1 MAQMGFAH
9 GTHGFGTQHTVGA
22 VNPFFDGGWVRSLVK
37 AGPAAARVK
46 FGAGVEQPGITANA
60 LVGTFRPMRFI
71 TARIGALGGGMS
83 GHFISN
89 GFGIFGC
96 QMRTP
101 IGAVLRE
108 FHDEQLMEMEDA
120 QSGGKPAQCSNRGCS
135 S

>member
-71 TARIGALGGGMS
+71 TARIGGARWRHVGSLHKQRVR
-83 GHFISN
+83 HFWLPDAHANRRCFEGIS
-89 GFGIFGC
+89 
-96 QMRTP
+96 
-101 IGAVLRE
+101 
-108 FHDEQLMEMEDA
+108 
-120 QSGGKPAQCSNRGCS
+120 
-135 S
+135 

>member
-101 IGAVLRE
+101 FGAVLRE
-108 FHDEQLMEMEDA
+108 FHDEQLMEMEEA